1 MKVQTLVVIL
11 AFVVGAAFSI
21 GVAWVGAIRIEARSI
36 EAVAFAMRES
46 GHDWV
51 SVTADGLEVQLTGM
65 APDEASRFNA
75 LTSAG
80 SIVAA
85 DRIVDHLDVVDPA
98 QIEPPRFS
106 LEMLRNDDGV
116 SLIGLIPSAI
126 GSASVAD
133 ALASVTSGVEVAN
146 MVETADYP
154 IPTGW
159 SDAFEFGLMAL
170 RELPRSKISIYADRV
185 EVTAVSSSPEE
196 QARLEALLARARPR
210 ELEVQIDIS
219 APRPVITPYTLRFV
233 RTLDSGRFEACSA
246 DTEATRDL
254 ILRAGTDAGLADR
267 ADCPIG
273 LGVPSPTW
281 GQAVSQGI
289 AALNELGVGTIT
301 FSDADVTLVAAAST
315 PQNVFDRVLG
325 DLDAELPEVFSLHG
339 VLLEAVENQTNA
351 GPANFVATRSPEGYV
366 QLRGRLTDDR
376 VEQAVLS
383 YARALFGRENTYLA
397 TRTDPDLPE
406 GWPVR
411 VLAGLESLG
420 LLNNGT
426 LVVEPDNVII
436 SGNTG
441 SRSTVS
447 AIARI
452 LSEKI
457 GEAEN
462 FEINVVY
469 QELLDPEA
477 GIPTPEECVDR
488 LNDILM
494 INEIIFAPGSLEFDE
509 ASNLVLDEIAAQL
522 PDCRRTQ
529 MEIGGHTDSQ
539 GRETMNLS
547 LSQARADAVLNGLL
561 SRNVLTSNLSA
572 RGYGETRPIAD
583 NDTDAGRE
591 ENRRIEFRLLSDV
604 IAEMSEA
611 RGQADETEAGD
622 NATVEETVS
631 E

>member
-1 MKVQTLVVIL
+1 
-11 AFVVGAAFSI
+11 
-21 GVAWVGAIRIEARSI
+21 
-36 EAVAFAMRES
+36 
-46 GHDWV
+46 
-51 SVTADGLEVQLTGM
+51 
-65 APDEASRFNA
+65 
-75 LTSAG
+75 
-80 SIVAA
+80 
-85 DRIVDHLDVVDPA
+85 
-98 QIEPPRFS
+98 
-106 LEMLRNDDGV
+106 
-116 SLIGLIPSAI
+116 
-126 GSASVAD
+126 
-133 ALASVTSGVEVAN
+133 
-146 MVETADYP
+146 
-154 IPTGW
+154 
-159 SDAFEFGLMAL
+159 
-170 RELPRSKISIYADRV
+170 
-185 EVTAVSSSPEE
+185 
-196 QARLEALLARARPR
+196 
-210 ELEVQIDIS
+210 
-219 APRPVITPYTLRFV
+219 
-233 RTLDSGRFEACSA
+233 
-246 DTEATRDL
+246 
-254 ILRAGTDAGLADR
+254 
-267 ADCPIG
+267 
-273 LGVPSPTW
+273 
-281 GQAVSQGI
+281 
-289 AALNELGVGTIT
+289 LNELGVGTIT

-376 VEQAVLS
+376 VEQAILS

-411 VLAGLESLG
+411 VLAGLESLS

-426 LVVEPDNVII
+426 LVVDPDNVII

-441 SRSTVS
+441 SRGTVS

-488 LNDILM
+488 LNEILM

-509 ASNLVLDEIAAQL
+509 ASNLVLDEIAVQL

-583 NDTDAGRE
+583 NDTDTGRE
-591 ENRRIEFRLLSDV
+591 ENRRIEFRLLSDF
-604 IAEMSEA
+604 IAEMSDTQ
-611 RGQADETEAGD
+611 GQANETEAGD
-622 NATVEETVS
+622 HAAGTETDGHATVEETVS